1 MNSNNYYDILGVNIN
16 SSNNTIKNAYKK
28 LAMKYHPDK
37 GGDPEKFKKISEAY
51 EVLSDSNK
59 KKIYDQGDMSHNL
72 RGFNEF
78 MDPNELFNF
87 TFNINDPNNTFSN
100 NFFSTNNL
108 FNFTFNNLNMPYSK
122 NYSKQ
127 SSVVISNGKKIETIT
142 EIHNNVKSET
152 KIQTDLKTGKVL
164 KSSSNSYLK

>member
-1 MNSNNYYDILGVNIN
+1 
-16 SSNNTIKNAYKK
+16 
-28 LAMKYHPDK
+28 
-37 GGDPEKFKKISEAY
+37 
-51 EVLSDSNK
+51 
-59 KKIYDQGDMSHNL
+59 MSHNL
-72 RGFNEF
+72 RGFNAF

-127 SSVVISNGKKIETIT
+127 SSVVSNGKKIETIT

-152 KIQTDLKTGKVL
+152 KYKLI
-164 KSSSNSYLK
+164 